1 MCGRRRALN
10 PQADCAQPLPLRD
23 RKAVLGPAPCFIRN
37 SAELTAKRQSV
48 IAVTAPLTGTP

>member
-1 MCGRRRALN
+1 
-10 PQADCAQPLPLRD
+10 LRD
-23 RKAVLGPAPCFIRN
+23 RKAALGPAPCFIRN